1 MNYSKLNTAELL
13 REEER
18 LRTQYNEIEEECLKE
33 GLSFSE
39 FTKRAQKEREGLYL
53 IDKHKRLRQD
63 PIVEYGKEW
72 KGDTYTLDE
81 FKKMAKSKLLTD
93 YDGFGYYATESAKS
107 DVEIYPSDVLENLIR
122 EDFSHV
128 IWFNK

>member
-1 MNYSKLNTAELL
+1 MDYSKVTIEELL

-18 LRTQYNEIEEECLKE
+18 LEKRYHDIEEQCLKD
-33 GLSFSE
+33 GVKFDE
-39 FTKRAQKEREGLYL
+39 FAKKAEKEREGLYF
-53 IDKHKRLRQD
+53 IDKYKRLRRD

-72 KGDTYTLDE
+72 KGETYTLDE
-81 FKKMAKSKLLTD
+81 FKRMAKTKVLTD
-93 YDGFGYYATESAKS
+93 DDGYGYYATESAKS
-107 DVEIYPSDVLENLIR
+107 DVFIYPSDVMENLIR

>member
-1 MNYSKLNTAELL
+1 MNYSKLNTPELL
-13 REEER
+13 REEEH
-18 LRTQYNEIEEECLKE
+18 LRARYEEIEEECLKE
-33 GLSFSE
+33 GLSFRE
-39 FTKRAQKEREGLYL
+39 FSKKAEKEREGLYF

-72 KGDTYTLDE
+72 KGDTYTLEE
-81 FKKMAKSKLLTD
+81 FKNMAKSKLLTD
-93 YDGFGYYATESAKS
+93 EDGYGYYATESAKS